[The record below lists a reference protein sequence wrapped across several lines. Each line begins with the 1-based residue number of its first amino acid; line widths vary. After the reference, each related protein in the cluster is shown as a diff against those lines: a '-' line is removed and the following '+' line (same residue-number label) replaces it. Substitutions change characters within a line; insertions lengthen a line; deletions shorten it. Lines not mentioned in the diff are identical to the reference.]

1 MSQFISGM
9 IMMGYLVSGIFFLRF
24 WRDSRDRLFALFG
37 AAFFILALQRV
48 GLQLSHDIPEHE
60 SLWYFVRLAAYVII
74 IIAIIDKNQK
84 R

>member
-37 AAFFILALQRV
+37 AAFCILALQRV
-48 GLQLSHDIPEHE
+48 GLQLSRDIPEHE